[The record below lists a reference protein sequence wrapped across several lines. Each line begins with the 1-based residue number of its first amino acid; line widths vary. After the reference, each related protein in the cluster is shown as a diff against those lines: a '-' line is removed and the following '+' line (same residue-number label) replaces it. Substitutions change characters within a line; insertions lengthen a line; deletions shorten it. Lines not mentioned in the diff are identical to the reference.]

1 MPARLAI
8 TFLLLSAVGALAD
21 PIVLAPDRA
30 KPPFSIGK
38 ETTAITSPLNADGT
52 VDYIG
57 AINQRVGSGVAPDQN
72 GWVLWVQVSGKE
84 DLPQKTRDTMYQM
97 AAGTTIPEAGP
108 FLQSAAVWFTTDRQI
123 APNPAAALADKID
136 DLRLHLWTAKDAPE
150 IADYLAAQQKPLDLA
165 IQAAMRPKW
174 WMPFISVDG
183 RCAFGIILPGL
194 SSMRQAAND
203 LCARATLRAAAGDFN
218 GFLADVTAVKHLAR
232 HVAPQATITALFAF
246 VIDQAADHAIA
257 AAALS
262 GNLSASQV
270 AQLRVLIDADGLL
283 DDLPKTLDI
292 EERWGAL
299 DIAALLATGQLFHL
313 PAGHQFVTP
322 FAGIDPARVD
332 WDALLRRI
340 NADIDEDLRIL
351 KIPDLDQQAAAWNA
365 RDKQFKDALPS
376 PPPHDAAPKP
386 GESRDAYTAR
396 ITALFEGNVLP
407 AFTRVGA
414 LRQRERLTN
423 DLTRTLLAAAAFKA
437 RTTHWPDQL
446 EDLVPTDLPTLPRD
460 FHNHP
465 PAYSLTKNGPSLT
478 TTADIP
484 LAFGATK

>member
-1 MPARLAI
+1 MQTRLAAA
-8 TFLLLSAVGALAD
+8 FPLLLCSAALAD
-21 PIVLAPDRA
+21 PMVLGPSAD
-30 KPPFSIGK
+30 KPPFTVAK
-38 ETTAITSPLNADGT
+38 DTTAITSPLNADGT
-52 VDYIG
+52 VDYVA
-57 AINQRVGSGVAPDQN
+57 AINERVGSGVTPDQN

-97 AAGTTIPEAGP
+97 AAGTTIPETGP
-108 FLQSAAVWFTTDRQI
+108 FLQSAAVWLSTEKQM
-123 APNPAAALADKID
+123 APNAAAALADKID
-136 DLRLHLWTAKDAPE
+136 DLRLHLWAAKDAPE

-165 IQAAMRPKW
+165 VQAAMRPKW

-183 RCAFGIILPGL
+183 RSTFGVILPGL

-218 GFLADVTAVKHLAR
+218 GFLADTTAVKRLAR
-232 HVAPQATITALFAF
+232 HVACQATITALFAF

-257 AAALS
+257 AAAVS

-270 AQLRVLIDADGLL
+270 GQLRALIDADGLL

-465 PAYSLTKNGPSLT
+465 PAYTLTKNGPSLT
-478 TTADIP
+478 TTADIS
-484 LAFGATK
+484 LTFGATK